1 MISTLHRA
9 LAGFLIAGTVIAC
22 SSDVDLPPAEP
33 LAASPASVAA
43 LHGAAPGPH
52 KVSRHVDVALA
63 GTDNQR
69 ELAINLYYP
78 QTGDNF
84 PLLLFSHGNWSDK
97 HSYDRLIEH
106 WVSHGYVVAATDHLD
121 CCGAVNGIFNSLRY
135 GQFGLIETRVAD
147 LGRVLAAIPELETQF
162 SNFRGK
168 TDLDRIAATGHSFG
182 AFTAQQLGGAGTFEP
197 DREEYVFFPEP
208 RITAVVALSPPGP
221 MFDTITENSW
231 QQLSTPTLV
240 TTGTWDI
247 QPSFW
252 PDWRMHLMSYE
263 TAVPGDKFALVVE
276 GADHYLGNL
285 ICRTGREA
293 EPQEDALQMVQI
305 ATTTF
310 LDAYLKNNPQ
320 ATDLLAGDQLTATTS
335 GFARLQRR

>member
-1 MISTLHRA
+1 MISA
-9 LAGFLIAGTVIAC
+9 LRNTAASVLTVAMLAAC
-22 SSDVDLPPAEP
+22 SGDVELPPAEP
-33 LAASPASVAA
+33 LVASPASVAA
-43 LHGAAPGPH
+43 LYGATAGPH
-52 KVSRHVDVALA
+52 QVSRHIDVALA
-63 GTDNQR
+63 ATDNQR

-78 QTGDNF
+78 HTGDNF

-106 WVSHGYVVAATDHLD
+106 WVSHGYVVAAADHLD
-121 CCGAVNGIFNSLRY
+121 CCGAVRGIFNSLRY
-135 GQFGLIETRVAD
+135 GQFGLIEARVAD
-147 LGRVLAAIPELETQF
+147 LGRVLAAIPELETRF
-162 SNFRGK
+162 TRFRGK
-168 TDLDRIAATGHSFG
+168 ADLDRIAVTGHSFG

-197 DREEYVFFPEP
+197 DREDYVFFPEP
-208 RITAVVALSPPGP
+208 RIKAVVALSPPGP

-231 QQLSTPTLV
+231 QQLSAPTLV

-263 TAVPGDKFALVVE
+263 TAIPGDKFALVVE

-293 EPQEDALQMVQI
+293 EPQDDALQMVHI
-305 ATTTF
+305 ATTAF
-310 LDAYLKNNPQ
+310 LDAYLKSKPQ
-320 ATDLLAGDQLTATTS
+320 AAELLASDQLTATTS